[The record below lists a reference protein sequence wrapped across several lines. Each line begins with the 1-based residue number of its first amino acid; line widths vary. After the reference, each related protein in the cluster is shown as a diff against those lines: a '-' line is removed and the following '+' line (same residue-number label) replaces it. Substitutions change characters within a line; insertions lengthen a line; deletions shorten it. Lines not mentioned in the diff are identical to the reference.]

1 MCSNQ
6 PHTNTHP
13 NPTIGL
19 LFYLW
24 NCKTKSIGLVAATT
38 NLDQL
43 QYWLHVCRIYQ
54 FGFRCCVAVLLIRI
68 IRIRLIKTPTLIRW
82 TDVAGENEMVMNR
95 KAETML
101 HSNTNVLQ
109 PLTTRQNR
117 CQNTQCTECT
127 KRECRGCDSFIHSER
142 SERDSWRMCESEQLH
157 AKRLFIMYR
166 CYPSTQRNTSGVRIY
181 MLLQSNGKATHNG
194 RDDEARLRK
203 LKSQ

>member
-24 NCKTKSIGLVAATT
+24 NCKTKSIGLVATT
-38 NLDQL
+38 ANLDQF

-54 FGFRCCVAVLLIRI
+54 FKFRCCVAVLLIRI

-117 CQNTQCTECT
+117 CQNAQCTECT
-127 KRECRGCDSFIHSER
+127 KGERRGCDSFIHSER
-142 SERDSWRMCESEQLH
+142 SERDSWRVVREWTAACETSIYHASMVPEHTTQHVRSENLYAAAVERRGSAQW
-157 AKRLFIMYR
+157 
-166 CYPSTQRNTSGVRIY
+166 
-181 MLLQSNGKATHNG
+181 
-194 RDDEARLRK
+194 
-203 LKSQ
+203 